1 MHAGHDLGTRSHG
14 TSMQAIRVVPHDIGA
29 EGTQPAQVVVRVGA
43 AQHDSPAEGPG
54 QLGVLNVIAFAV
66 GDHLLETEGLDE
78 EPMSPRASRARKVG
92 QTWAGGKIS
101 LMAES
106 LTSAIR

>member
-1 MHAGHDLGTRSHG
+1 
-14 TSMQAIRVVPHDIGA
+14 
-29 EGTQPAQVVVRVGA
+29 
-43 AQHDSPAEGPG
+43 
-54 QLGVLNVIAFAV
+54 VLNVIAFAV